1 MGRAAS
7 LGEGFRLLA
16 LSGVLTGLAIVLHL
30 FKVPFPPAPFL
41 KFDLAGVPL
50 AVLALYSVGSALTVQ
65 PVFMLGLLALGAD
78 VIGALMKVAAEASTF
93 IPVALVYRKFRRM
106 GSRRLLVLMTVT
118 GVFSRVIVMVL
129 LNLVITP
136 YWLLLAKWASTYDE
150 AWSIT
155 LHYLPA
161 VAAFNAIAA
170 GYVVPIAYSVFR
182 VISQVSSAVEE

>member
-1 MGRAAS
+1 MGRTTS
-7 LGEGFRLLA
+7 LGNGFRLLA

-41 KFDLAGVPL
+41 KFDLSGVPL

-78 VIGALMKVAAEASTF
+78 VIGALMKVAAEAATF
-93 IPVALVYRKFRRM
+93 IPAALVYRKFRRI
-106 GSRRLLVLMTVT
+106 GGPRLLVLMTAT
-118 GVFSRVIVMVL
+118 GVFSRVIAMVL
-129 LNLVITP
+129 LNLAITP

-161 VAAFNAIAA
+161 VAVFNAIAA

-182 VISQVSSAVEE
+182 VISQVSAVEE